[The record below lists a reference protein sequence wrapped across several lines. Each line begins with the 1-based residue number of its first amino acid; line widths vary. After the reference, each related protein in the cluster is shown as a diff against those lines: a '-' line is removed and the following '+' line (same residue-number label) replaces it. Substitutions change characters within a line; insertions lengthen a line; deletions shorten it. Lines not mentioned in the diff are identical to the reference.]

1 MNSYYVTE
9 TTTYRFFADSDEEA
23 DGVIKRL
30 HEDGVEVVD
39 GLHFVGN
46 HHLKIV
52 DMSVDGEW

>member
-23 DGVIKRL
+23 DMVLERFY
-30 HEDGVEVVD
+30 EDGVDVVD
-39 GLHFVGN
+39 GMHVVGN

-52 DMSVDGEW
+52 DTSIDGEW